1 MPNKTRPRKLRT
13 KKVFRMWKY
22 ISCTNTMDKSSCEIA
37 ADAFRLG
44 WPQRC
49 EGKTVEEIMANPKTS
64 YLMIPDIWLVEET
77 Y

>member
-13 KKVFRMWKY
+13 KKVFRMWKF
-22 ISCTNTMDKSSCEIA
+22 IACTNTMDQTSCQIS
-37 ADAFRLG
+37 ADAFQLG

-49 EGKTVEEIMANPKTS
+49 EGKTFEEIAKGKNTS
-64 YLMIPDIWLVEET
+64 HLLMTDEWFVEET